1 MANVPVPQLASD
13 GDTAAE
19 IEALLT
25 AVPLSVTT
33 RFTGVRAKTGAA
45 VPPGVT
51 VTDVPSDLAPLR
63 LAPAGELSVPH
74 DPATA

>member
-1 MANVPVPQLASD
+1 MAKVPVPQLASD
-13 GDTAAE
+13 AETAAV
-19 IEALLT
+19 IDALLT

-33 RFTGVRAKTGAA
+33 RFTGVRGMTGVA

-51 VTDVPSDLAPLR
+51 VTDVPSDVAPLR
-63 LAPAGELSVPH
+63 LAPAGELSIPH